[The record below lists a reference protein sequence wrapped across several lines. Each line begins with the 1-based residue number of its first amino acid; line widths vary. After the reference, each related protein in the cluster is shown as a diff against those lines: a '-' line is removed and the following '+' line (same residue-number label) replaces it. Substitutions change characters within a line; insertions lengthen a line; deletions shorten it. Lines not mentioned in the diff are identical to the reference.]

1 MGVRLARR
9 GGRAGE
15 VVRAAAA
22 VVSNASAWDTQRL
35 LPPGAAPAAWRS
47 EALQTPRTGS
57 FVHLHAGARG
67 GGGGARRARG
77 GRRGRGGARPRPAA
91 CAGAGRAPRTPYM
104 RLCMAGRCI
113 SRAVAVRD
121 LRRRACSPFKCMADW
136 PRCVCSPLAALPR
149 LGCGRT
155 RSSAKAVDTGG
166 AEMRALRGSLARSH
180 ASGRARLHQSWR
192 RAPAQVPLQRGDAEQ
207 QRALAG
213 AGIDAEGLP
222 PDLEC
227 HHLFVNSWE
236 DLDAPQASGPA
247 ARAPLRRLQRMQR
260 RACDTA
266 LGQPGQALPLKPKG
280 VR

>member
-57 FVHLHAGARG
+57 FVHLHAGAH
-67 GGGGARRARG
+67 
-77 GRRGRGGARPRPAA
+77 PPPPPAA

-266 LGQPGQALPLKPKG
+266 LGQPGQPLPKPKG
-280 VR
+280 LR